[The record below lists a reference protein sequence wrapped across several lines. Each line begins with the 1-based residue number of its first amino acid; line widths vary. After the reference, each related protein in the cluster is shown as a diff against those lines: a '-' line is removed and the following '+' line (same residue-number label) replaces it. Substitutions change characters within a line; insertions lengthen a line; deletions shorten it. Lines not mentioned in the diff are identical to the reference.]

1 MYNVILSNDANND
14 INQIV
19 IFIRTESGS
28 VEIARKYFD
37 KLETAILAL
46 NKFPE
51 RGSNPRYKILRNQG
65 FKFIAV
71 ESHLVF
77 YKINEVNK
85 NLIVYRV
92 LHNKSAYQNFL

>member
-28 VEIARKYFD
+28 LKVARKYFD
-37 KLETAILAL
+37 KLETAILSL

-65 FKFIAV
+65 FKFIVV

-85 NLIVYRV
+85 NVIVYRV

>member
-19 IFIRTESGS
+19 IFIKTESGS
-28 VEIARKYFD
+28 LEVARKYLD
-37 KLETAILAL
+37 KLEVAILSL

-65 FKFIAV
+65 FKFIVV

-85 NLIVYRV
+85 NVIVYRI